1 MRLSE
6 GDREVISTLALCVAP
21 VLPEFGG
28 LSVNPTSGSL
38 ARRQSLQCLTASE
51 HSCGVLWNTGPSTPF
66 VRRSL
71 DTVLFE
77 IHSLP

>member
-6 GDREVISTLALCVAP
+6 GDREVISTLALRVAP
-21 VLPEFGG
+21 ILPELGG

-51 HSCGVLWNTGPSTPF
+51 HDCGGIVEYGTHYPICP
-66 VRRSL
+66 
-71 DTVLFE
+71 E
-77 IHSLP
+77 ILRYGFI